1 MLATAMLA
9 GPLAFG
15 QRTDYEYKRA
25 VAPKGFTSNDRVVY
39 DYSGNVVTT
48 LRGNEIAHFGK
59 ELLDVSMNP
68 TGMSILLLAQE
79 KKKPVAALFST
90 STADTELHTFG
101 KKRTDGLPAAIG
113 YTSDA
118 RKLLIAGKDSL
129 LRVYHPQL
137 FNRMLTLRL
146 DFVPTEIKVSDNGY
160 YLAVTDGNQVDVFN
174 FENGNK
180 RKNWNF
186 EGGVKDMDFSRDND
200 ELAILTGDG
209 SANIYDTR
217 TFLTKRTIDELGE
230 AIALAYNFD
239 GKYLAVATAPT
250 KIEII
255 NVLDDL
261 ADREIVEIPEG
272 GTSELD
278 FINDVKYNTLLAYN
292 TSNAL
297 RVKRMTKLAPY
308 YGKLINEQLNE
319 RMNEWMKMLPGETME
334 QYKARVNDTTRESQR
349 KLFEAEIATSYANDL
364 VNMASIS
371 LGNYDRTNGV
381 LAVEFDNM
389 PTIFL
394 SVPETNLT
402 AFNDSKN
409 LKFNNAKYG
418 VLPNDRFELIY
429 AEVLNEA
436 DGKTYIFS
444 NLDRVNLNYMSSD
457 DNVVSLEIIQQQQ
470 MEEMRLQALRE
481 KIMAEAKQ
489 SNVISDHTNIT
500 IDSRVVPD
508 YDADGNR
515 ILNYLVNITYEVDP
529 EFSAVEDFGP
539 GKYRIEESGAASAMM
554 RIVKEAFEG
563 DFAQYLKPGKKLGI
577 KLSGTADATPIR
589 NGIAYDGV
597 YGEFVDEPVYQNGQ
611 LTGMTVTSAEGIK
624 SNEQLAFVRSLAVRD
639 FLTKNVE
646 NLDKMKT
653 DFSHHVAVSEGKGS
667 EFRRITAEF
676 TFVDAF

>member
-1 MLATAMLA
+1 MFA
-9 GPLAFG
+9 PLSYG
-15 QRTDYEYKRA
+15 QKTDYVYKRG
-25 VAPKGFTSNDRVVY
+25 VAPKGFTSNDRVIY
-39 DYSGNVVTT
+39 DYAGNCVNT
-48 LRGNEIAHFGK
+48 LRGDQIAKLGK
-59 ELLDVSMNP
+59 ELKDISVNP
-68 TGMSILLLAQE
+68 TGMSLLLLAQD
-79 KKKPVAALFST
+79 KKAPVATLFST
-90 STADTELHTFG
+90 GEVDKVLHKFD
-101 KKRTDGLPAAIG
+101 KKKVDGVPSAIG

-118 RKLLIAGKDSL
+118 RKMLIAGNDST

-137 FNRMLTLRL
+137 FNLMHTLKL
-146 DFVPTEIKVSDNGY
+146 DFVPTAVLVSDNGY
-160 YLAVTDGNQVDVFN
+160 FLVVTDGSRVDVFN
-174 FENGNK
+174 FENGNV
-180 RKNWNF
+180 RKSWDF
-186 EGGVKDMDFSRDND
+186 GGGVKDMAFSRDND
-200 ELAILTGDG
+200 ELAVLMSDG
-209 SANIYDTR
+209 SVNIYDTR
-217 TFLTKRTIDELGE
+217 SFLTKRSFDNLGE
-230 AIALAYNFD
+230 GLALAYNFD
-239 GKYLAVATAPT
+239 GKYLAVATSPT
-250 KIEII
+250 RIEII
-255 NVLDDL
+255 NVLDDA
-261 ADREIVEIPEG
+261 ADREIIEVPEG
-272 GTSELD
+272 GMSELE
-278 FINDVKYNTLLAYN
+278 FINDVKFNTLLAYN
-292 TSNAL
+292 SSDAI

-334 QYKARVNDTTRESQR
+334 EYKARVNDTTREAQR

-364 VNMASIS
+364 VNMATIS

-394 SVPETNLT
+394 SVPETDLT
-402 AFNDSKN
+402 AFNDSKD

-429 AEVLNEA
+429 AEVFNEA

-444 NLDRVNLNYMSSD
+444 NLDRVNLNYMSAD

-470 MEEMRLQALRE
+470 MEELRLQALRK

-489 SNVISDHTNIT
+489 SNVLSDHTSIT

-515 ILNYLVNITYEVDP
+515 ILNYLVNITYQVDP

-554 RIVKEAFEG
+554 KIVKEAFEG
-563 DFAQYLKPGKKLGI
+563 DFAQYVKEGKKLGV

-611 LTGMTVTSAEGIK
+611 LTGMTVTSDGGIK

-639 FLTKNVE
+639 YLTKNVA
-646 NLDKMKT
+646 NIDKMKT
-653 DFSHHVAVSEGKGS
+653 DFSHHVAVSEGKGG